1 MYNNKWMVL
10 LFALVFGYFTSSMKK
25 HICVNMLVE
34 GNNPFGT
41 SPGLVPIKSGPETK
55 WKSQPYKERK
65 EGGKIIRYYINS
77 VTGEYDQLEPEEVY
91 EQA

>member
-1 MYNNKWMVL
+1 MYNNKWIVI

-34 GNNPFGT
+34 GNPFGT
-41 SPGLVPIKSGPETK
+41 SAGPVNIKPGPETK
-55 WKSQPYKERK
+55 WKSQPFITKT
-65 EGGKIIRYYINS
+65 EGGKSIKYYINS
-77 VTGEYDQLEPEEVY
+77 DTGYYDQLEPEEVY